1 MKPKTEIKIY
11 LSYTFKNNEREEDI
25 KRFLESHGLKDFK
38 YQRLQMGDQV
48 VDSPVITM
56 DTRRVDDVTAE
67 FLRIYSKKVDL
78 LNSLAGT
85 YDGDFTLCIVIV
97 INKKLSPQLGFNKEF
112 LSFLLNLKNFLNIDI
127 DEYIN

>member
-1 MKPKTEIKIY
+1 
-11 LSYTFKNNEREEDI
+11 
-25 KRFLESHGLKDFK
+25 
-38 YQRLQMGDQV
+38 MGDQV

>member
-11 LSYTFKNNEREEDI
+11 LGYTFKNNEQEEDI
-25 KRFLESHGLKDFK
+25 QRFLESHGLNDFK
-38 YQRLQMGDQV
+38 YYKAKVGYQMV
-48 VDSPVITM
+48 NSPTITM

>member
-78 LNSLAGT
+78 LNSLAEA
-85 YDGDFTLCIVIV
+85 YDGDFVLMIVVV
-97 INKKLSPQLGFNKEF
+97 INKKLSPQLGFNREF
-112 LSFLLNLKNFLNIDI
+112 LSFLSTLKNFADIDI
-127 DEYIN
+127 VQHIH

>member
-25 KRFLESHGLKDFK
+25 KRFLESHGLNDFK

-67 FLRIYSKKVDL
+67 FLRIYSKKADL

-97 INKKLSPQLGFNKEF
+97 INKKPSPQLGFNKEF
-112 LSFLLNLKNFLNIDI
+112 LSFLLNLKNFSNIDI

>member
-11 LSYTFKNNEREEDI
+11 LNYTFKNNEQEEDI
-25 KRFLESHGLKDFK
+25 QRFLESHGLKDFK
-38 YQRLQMGDQV
+38 YYKAKVGYQMV
-48 VDSPVITM
+48 NSPTITM

-67 FLRIYSKKVDL
+67 FLRIYSKKADL
-78 LNSLAGT
+78 LNSLAEA
-85 YDGDFTLCIVIV
+85 YDGDFVLMIVVV

-112 LSFLLNLKNFLNIDI
+112 LSFLLNLKNFLSIGI

>member
-11 LSYTFKNNEREEDI
+11 LGYTFKNNEQEEDI
-25 KRFLESHGLKDFK
+25 QRFLESHGLNDFK
-38 YQRLQMGDQV
+38 YYKAKVGYQMV
-48 VDSPVITM
+48 NSPTITM

-78 LNSLAGT
+78 LNSLAET
-85 YDGDFTLCIVIV
+85 YDGYFVLSIVIV
-97 INKKLSPQLGFNKEF
+97 INKKPSPQLGFNKEF